1 MARVNAE
8 DKYRQMTE
16 TPIRDLIL
24 KLSVPTIITNMIS
37 TIYNAADTYFIG
49 RISTSASAAV
59 GVCLTVQIVIQS
71 IGFFFGQGT
80 GTTMSKE
87 LGKHNVDRANQVAST
102 GFLSAF
108 LLSFCVM
115 IPGLLF
121 KEPIARF
128 LGSTE
133 TILPYAL
140 DYMHYILL
148 AAPFMAGSIVL
159 NQQLRFQGFA
169 TSSMI
174 GITAGGILNMFMDP
188 IFIFTM
194 GMGIKGAALSTMIS
208 QMVSFTILLVL
219 HFRVSTARLS
229 FKAVKISRDNY
240 KPIYIGGL
248 PSLCRQSVHS
258 VAMIALNTA
267 AKPFGDAAIAAMSI
281 TNKVAGFTNSI
292 VLGIGQAYQPVC
304 GFNYGAK
311 KYDRVKEG
319 FWFCVR
325 ILAVILFCIALMEFC
340 FPAQIIGFFRKGD
353 PEVVRIGKLALRLR
367 SITITFSSWIMIS
380 NMLLQTTG
388 KVYRASIL
396 GFARQGI
403 VLIPIA
409 SVLPPLIGMLGIQIA
424 QPIADIV
431 TLSMSIPMTLGVLR
445 AMKEETNSPPSKSK
459 V

>member
-8 DKYRQMTE
+8 EKYRQMTE

-24 KLSVPTIITNMIS
+24 TLSVPTIITNMIS

-59 GVCLTVQIVIQS
+59 GVVLTVQIVIQS

-80 GTTMSKE
+80 GTTISKE
-87 LGKHNVDRANQVAST
+87 LGKHNMDRANQVAST
-102 GFLSAF
+102 GFLSTI
-108 LLSFCVM
+108 LLSILVM

-121 KEPIARF
+121 KEPIAKF
-128 LGSTE
+128 LGSTD

-174 GITAGGILNMFMDP
+174 GITTGGILNMALDP
-188 IFIFTM
+188 VFIFYLD
-194 GMGIKGAALSTMIS
+194 MGIKGAALSTMIS
-208 QMVSFTILLVL
+208 QMVSFTILIIL
-219 HFRVSTARLS
+219 HFKVSTVTLS
-229 FKAVKISRDNY
+229 FKHVKINKINF

-267 AKPFGDAAIAAMSI
+267 AKPYGDAAIAAMSI
-281 TNKVAGFTNSI
+281 TNKIAGFTNSV
-292 VLGIGQAYQPVC
+292 VLGIGQAYQPIC

-311 KYDRVKEG
+311 KYERVKEG
-319 FWFCVR
+319 FWFCVKT
-325 ILAVILFCIALMEFC
+325 LAIILFCIAVLEFI

-367 SITITFSSWIMIS
+367 AITISFSSWIMIS

-403 VLIPIA
+403 VLIPIV
-409 SVLPPLIGMLGIQIA
+409 SILPPIIGMLGIQIA
-424 QPIADIV
+424 QPVADAV
-431 TLSMSIPMTLGVLR
+431 TLAMSIPMTLGVLKE
-445 AMKEETNSPPSKSK
+445 MKEE
-459 V
+459 

>member
-1 MARVNAE
+1 MAKVNAE
-8 DKYRQMTE
+8 EKHRQMTE

-37 TIYNAADTYFIG
+37 TIYNAADTFFIG

-59 GVCLTVQIVIQS
+59 GVVLTVQIVIQS

-80 GTTMSKE
+80 GTTISKE
-87 LGKHNVDRANQVAST
+87 LGKHDIERANEVAST
-102 GFLSAF
+102 GFLSAL
-108 LLSFCVM
+108 LLSSLIMV
-115 IPGLLF
+115 PGLCF
-121 KEPIARF
+121 KSPIARF

-174 GITAGGILNMFMDP
+174 GITTGGILNMVMDP
-188 IFIFTM
+188 IFIFKLD
-194 GMGIKGAALSTMIS
+194 MGIKGAALSTMIS
-208 QMVSFTILLVL
+208 QAISFTILLIL
-219 HFRVSTARLS
+219 HFKVSTVTLS
-229 FKAVKISRDNY
+229 FKSIRFSRRTY

-258 VAMIALNTA
+258 VAMVALNTA

-281 TNKVAGFTNSI
+281 SNKVAGFTNSV
-292 VLGIGQAYQPVC
+292 VLGIGQAYQPIC

-319 FWFCVR
+319 FWLCVKT
-325 ILAVILFCIALMEFC
+325 LAIILFCIALLEFI
-340 FPAQIIGFFRKGD
+340 FPAEIIGFFRKGD

-367 SITITFSSWIMIS
+367 SLTITFSSWIMIS

-403 VLIPIA
+403 VLIPIV
-409 SVLPPLIGMLGIQIA
+409 SILPPIIGMLGIQIA
-424 QPIADIV
+424 QPVADVV
-431 TLSMSIPMTLGVLR
+431 TLAMSVPMTLGVLR
-445 AMKEETNSPPSKSK
+445 GMKEE
-459 V
+459 